1 VLSLQSVFHLFVQ
14 YGTKER
20 KMSSSNKRLTGNVS
34 RRDFLKVGATVV
46 GASAYLAACAPGGG
60 GAAAGPDL
68 TSGNSIPL
76 DDLIAAAKTEGE
88 LTTIAL
94 PHDWANYGEI
104 IETFKSKYGLKV
116 NELNPD
122 AGSADEL
129 AAIEANKESKGP
141 QAPDVIDVGVGHTAN
156 AMAKG
161 LVAKYKVA
169 TWDSIEMKDPDGYW
183 WAEYYGA
190 LAFEISK
197 PAIENSPQDW
207 EDLLKPEFKG
217 KVAMAGD
224 VLKSNQSVMTV
235 FASGLSR
242 AGGDKTKAAE
252 MGLQFW
258 KEMNDAGNFIPVI
271 ADQGKIAQGETP
283 LVIEWDYLA
292 LANRDSLAGNPEI
305 EIVVPKTGVI
315 AGPYAGGISAYA
327 PHPYA
332 ARLWWE
338 FVMSD
343 EGQLLYLKGYA
354 HPIRFNDMA
363 SRGVIPADLAA
374 KLPPAESYANAT
386 FLSVEELQAAT
397 TYITENWR
405 KVVYGE

>member
-1 VLSLQSVFHLFVQ
+1 
-14 YGTKER
+14 
-20 KMSSSNKRLTGNVS
+20 MSSKKVS
-34 RRDFLKVGATVV
+34 RRDFLKLGAAVT
-46 GASAYLAACAPGGG
+46 GASAYLAACGPQATEP
-60 GAAAGPDL
+60 AAANLPDL
-68 TSGNSIPL
+68 TSGNSIPM
-76 DDLIAAAKTEGE
+76 DELIAAAKTEGE

-94 PHDWANYGEI
+94 PHDWANYGEMI
-104 IETFKSKYGLKV
+104 DTFKAKYGTKI
-116 NELNPD
+116 NELDPN

-129 AAIEANKESKGP
+129 AAIEANKDSKGP
-141 QAPDVIDVGVGHTAN
+141 QAPDVIDIGVGHTAN
-156 AMAKG
+156 AMTKG
-161 LVAKYKVA
+161 LLGKYKVA
-169 TWDSIEMKDPDGYW
+169 DWDTIEMKNPDGYW

-190 LAFEISK
+190 LSFEVSK
-197 PAIENSPQDW
+197 PAIENTPQDW
-207 EDLLKPEFKG
+207 EDLLKPEYKG

-235 FASGLSR
+235 FAAGLSR

-252 MGLQFW
+252 AGLQFW
-258 KEMNDAGNFIPVI
+258 KDMNDAGNFIPVI

-283 LVIEWDYLA
+283 IVMEWDYLA
-292 LANRDSLAGNPEI
+292 LANRDTLAGNPEL
-305 EIVVPKTGVI
+305 EIVVPKSGVI

-327 PHPYA
+327 PHPYS

-354 HPIRFNDMA
+354 HPIRYNDMA
-363 SRGVIPADLAA
+363 KRGVIPADLAA
-374 KLPPAESYANAT
+374 KLPPAEAYANAV
-386 FLSVEELQAAT
+386 FLTVDELQAAT